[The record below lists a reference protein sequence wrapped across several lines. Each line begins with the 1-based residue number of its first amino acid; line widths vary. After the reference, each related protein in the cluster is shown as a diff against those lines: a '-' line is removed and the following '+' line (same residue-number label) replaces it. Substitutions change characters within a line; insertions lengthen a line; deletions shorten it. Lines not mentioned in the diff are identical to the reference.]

1 MSICCFMTCY
11 LCLSLLRLGSLFLF
25 YCVLCTEALR
35 EILLISCCCYVKI
48 THWLFLYERVQAH
61 LSADM
66 RSFSVTPVVAGRCLL
81 QSCCHDHH
89 HNFNP
94 KLQVQI
100 ISSLEGYKLGIWAD
114 GRDAVDAT
122 PASYSGGRGFRSRLT
137 DRASWGLW
145 FSSVSP
151 SKCLDRTLNYARPL
165 PSTVFQF
172 SIY

>member
-1 MSICCFMTCY
+1 MTRD
-11 LCLSLLRLGSLFLF
+11 LCLSLLRLGSLFEF
-25 YCVLCTEALR
+25 YCVLCTEVLQ
-35 EILLISCCCYVKI
+35 EILLISSCWYVKI
-48 THWLFLYERVQAH
+48 TLWLLLYERVQAH

-66 RSFSVTPVVAGRCLL
+66 RSFSVTAVVAGRCLL
-81 QSCCHDHH
+81 HSCCHDHH

-100 ISSLEGYKLGIWAD
+100 ISSLKRYKLGIWAED
-114 GRDAVDAT
+114 RDAVDAT
-122 PASYSGGRGFRSRLT
+122 LASYSGGRGFRSRPT

-151 SKCLDRTLNYARPL
+151 SKCLDRTVHYARPL

-172 SIY
+172 SIH